1 MPAGPLQN
9 RVFPDGL
16 IVATPHRGTMYGN
29 RGGRIHDP
37 VTRQFHPNK
46 RWASRQWI
54 CCVLQFKDQQRPL
67 MGPGYTE
74 MFFLDEVTALAA
86 GHHPCF
92 ECRRKDAMRFAHVW
106 RNDGTRETAPE
117 MDRVLHGQRLEEKS
131 KRMISRS

>member
-67 MGPGYTE
+67 MGLGYTE
-74 MFFLDEVTALAA
+74 MFFSMKSQHLPPDITPVLNVSARTPCALPMSGAMTEPA
-86 GHHPCF
+86 KP
-92 ECRRKDAMRFAHVW
+92 RRKWTVCCTV
-106 RNDGTRETAPE
+106 NG
-117 MDRVLHGQRLEEKS
+117 
-131 KRMISRS
+131 